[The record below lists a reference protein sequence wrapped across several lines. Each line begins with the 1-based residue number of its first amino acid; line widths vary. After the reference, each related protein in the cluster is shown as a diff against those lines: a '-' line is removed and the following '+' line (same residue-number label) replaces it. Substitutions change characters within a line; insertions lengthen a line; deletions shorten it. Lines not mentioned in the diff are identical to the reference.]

1 MRSSLRSPRLNA
13 TRSTPSRSANRS
25 VAATKPRDIG
35 AISADDGTGLPR
47 TFRKNHAVPPL
58 VCSTGT

>member
-13 TRSTPSRSANRS
+13 TSSTPSRSANRS

-47 TFRKNHAVPPL
+47 TFWKNHAVPPL